1 MANDNYIKPI
11 VAYTMTNKEKAF
23 MHAIKKLKTP
33 TNYASNLQKKVHKD
47 GKLKGLKSHEYHIS
61 MQ

>member
-11 VAYTMTNKEKAF
+11 TAYAMTNKEKKAF
-23 MHAIKKLKTP
+23 MHVIKKLKSP

-47 GKLKGLKSHEYHIS
+47 GKLKD
-61 MQ
+61 

>member
-11 VAYTMTNKEKAF
+11 IAYAMTNKEKKAF
-23 MHAIKKLKTP
+23 MHVIKKLKSP

-47 GKLKGLKSHEYHIS
+47 GKLKD
-61 MQ
+61 